1 MYGNNTA
8 IFITKLTPNGIAEL
22 DGRLRLNDILY
33 RVNNYNCDDVEHSEA
48 VQALKEA
55 GQVVNV
61 VSNAFK

>member
-8 IFITKLTPNGIAEL
+8 IFITKLTPNGVAEL

-33 RVNNYNCDDVEHSEA
+33 KVNNFDCSDIDHPQA

-55 GQVVNV
+55 GKSVTLVCINIL
-61 VSNAFK
+61 